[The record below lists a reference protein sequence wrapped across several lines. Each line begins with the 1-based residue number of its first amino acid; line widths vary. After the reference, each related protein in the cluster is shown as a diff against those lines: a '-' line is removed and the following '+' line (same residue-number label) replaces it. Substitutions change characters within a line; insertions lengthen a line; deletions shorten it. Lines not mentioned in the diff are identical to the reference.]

1 MVGISCTAILAS
13 ARRTGK
19 CSPGEVTYFS
29 VTTASIKL
37 TIVPFMT
44 RRSAE
49 QTRQDLI
56 DIGLE
61 LLHERGP
68 SAAVAHIRLSSV
80 LRRAGLTT
88 GAAYRIW
95 ADQTAYQHDL
105 ALEAVRFRDRT
116 STATSVAAVMPIM
129 SSADSTWQEAVRQGA
144 EANLRS
150 YPEDVAF
157 LTTLAIRASSYGD
170 ADLAEA
176 GEQRHQEALA
186 AYSQLYE
193 VVLAWS
199 GRRLRPGFTMHD
211 LATALAAL
219 SEGFGLQQATGIP
232 EARIAL
238 NSTAEAPGT
247 RDWSLLGV
255 STVALCQ
262 WMTEPDPDAAPF
274 DASHL
279 PTRWVEESK

>member
-1 MVGISCTAILAS
+1 
-13 ARRTGK
+13 
-19 CSPGEVTYFS
+19 
-29 VTTASIKL
+29 
-37 TIVPFMT
+37 MT
-44 RRSAE
+44 RRTAE

-56 DIGLE
+56 EVGLE

-116 STATSVAAVMPIM
+116 STATSIAAVLPII
-129 SSADSTWQEAVRQGA
+129 SGPEGTWQDAVRQGA

-170 ADLAEA
+170 AELTGA
-176 GEQRHQEALA
+176 GQERHQEALA
-186 AYSQLYE
+186 AYSHLYD

-199 GRRLRPGFTMHD
+199 GRRLRPGFTMQD

-232 EARIAL
+232 EARAQL
-238 NSTAEAPGT
+238 NPAGDGPGD
-247 RDWSLLGV
+247 RDWSILGV
-255 STVALCQ
+255 STLALCE
-262 WMTEPDPDAAPF
+262 WMTEPDPEAKEF
-274 DASHL
+274 DLSQI
-279 PTRWVEESK
+279 PPRWMDESEHESQPS